1 MAVFSNRSSTVTY
14 GDLFRSLE
22 NATPWKTKTG
32 GTPKR
37 TARCEFL

>member
-1 MAVFSNRSSTVTY
+1 MPQRIRAEDSQPYLADALGMTGMF
-14 GDLFRSLE
+14 G
-22 NATPWKTKTG
+22 KTKTG